1 MAYFNNA
8 FNKTFVVASADL
20 AAGTSTSALAAGEI
34 GLVDGADWQTVA
46 VAGGGAVPAITAGE
60 LAYGVIVLRHR
71 SLLSIHWLE
80 EWGLLAFLKLQ
91 RWRLC
96 SSS

>member
-46 VAGGGAVPAITAGE
+46 VAGGAILVTVGTK
-60 LAYGVIVLRHR
+60 
-71 SLLSIHWLE
+71 SL
-80 EWGLLAFLKLQ
+80 
-91 RWRLC
+91 
-96 SSS
+96 